1 MTRIHRAY
9 GVSMYANSQADSID
23 DLMEDTIISVCNFIF

>member
-1 MTRIHRAY
+1 M
-9 GVSMYANSQADSID
+9 GVACVYAHCQADSID